1 MYLTHK
7 ISPHYAR
14 LEKYYSGAVIEAFNS
29 CYTVVCDDQTIS
41 HCEDYIHR
49 LTKPCV
55 AKHTAVTQN
64 ETKNL
69 FFSEIS
75 VAVSI
80 IQLLTPGFAFY
91 GNWMAEHLLKA
102 ITGSL

>member
-49 LTKPCV
+49 LN
-55 AKHTAVTQN
+55 TQLSRKMRRK
-64 ETKNL
+64 T
-69 FFSEIS
+69 FSLVKS
-75 VAVSI
+75 V
-80 IQLLTPGFAFY
+80 LL
-91 GNWMAEHLLKA
+91 
-102 ITGSL
+102 